1 MINPFGQIG
10 YVGYIPYLAKGGIA
24 SGMAIVGER
33 GPELVN
39 LGAGAQVHTAGD
51 TRRMLGQGGGGG
63 PVEVVLRIEG
73 GNDALSSLL
82 MRMQRT
88 GELQLLP
95 AS

>member
-1 MINPFGQIG
+1 
-10 YVGYIPYLAKGGIA
+10 
-24 SGMAIVGER
+24 
-33 GPELVN
+33 
-39 LGAGAQVHTAGD
+39 
-51 TRRMLGQGGGGG
+51 MLGQGGGGG